1 MSTPFKMK
9 GFGGFGNSP
18 LKQDKK
24 ITKKVPKRPGLDT
37 SKQKKTN
44 IEKPYSEHMFTSN
57 LPDAGMKYGPM
68 PTGGSK
74 EKGYTYEKLTK
85 SDLDR
90 MNRESGGK
98 WDWRAAKDKK

>member
-1 MSTPFKMK
+1 MSGPFKMK
-9 GFGGFGNSP
+9 GHSGFGNSP
-18 LKQDKK
+18 VKQGKK
-24 ITKKVPKRPGLDT
+24 IPKRPVLDT

-44 IEKPYSEHMFTSN
+44 IEKPYSKHMFTGN

-98 WDWRAAKDKK
+98 WDWRATKDKK

>member
-1 MSTPFKMK
+1 MRMRNT
-9 GFGGFGNSP
+9 P
-18 LKQDKK
+18 LKAFAGSPAKQTKK
-24 ITKKVPKRPGLDT
+24 IPKRPGLDT
-37 SKQKKTN
+37 SKQNKTSL
-44 IEKPYSEHMFTSN
+44 EKPYSEHMRTTN
-57 LPDAGMKYGPM
+57 LPGGGQRYGPF

-74 EKGYTYEKLTK
+74 EKGYTYGKLTK